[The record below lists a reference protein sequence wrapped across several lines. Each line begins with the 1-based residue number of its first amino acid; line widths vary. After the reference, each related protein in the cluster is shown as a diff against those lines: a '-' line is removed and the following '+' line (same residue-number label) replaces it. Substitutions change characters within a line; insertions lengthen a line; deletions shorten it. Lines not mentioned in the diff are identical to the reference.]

1 MPRIKFEGFP
11 HTDTYARVGV
21 GEAWSKGEE
30 RSVSDSDAEY
40 LLRKFPNA
48 FSGNLPAPAQSAAIA
63 GLSDRG
69 EDDLLDGSVAQIKAG
84 LASGEYDG
92 QLTELLERE
101 EGGKTRQGA
110 IRALKARMDA
120 IA

>member
-21 GEAWSKGEE
+21 GEAWTKGEE
-30 RSVSDSDAEY
+30 RSVSESEAEY
-40 LLRKFPNA
+40 LLRKFPQA
-48 FSGNLPAPAQSAAIA
+48 FSGDLQAPSQSRAMAAPAA
-63 GLSDRG
+63 RG
-69 EDDLLDGSVAQIKAG
+69 GNDLLDGSVAQIKTG

-92 QLTELLERE
+92 ELTELLERE

-110 IRALKARMDA
+110 IRAIQSRMQL